1 MLQKRG
7 DYLLSWTS
15 MPMESENW
23 FTIAKNITHSKEW
36 KNEIYYYQSDTN

>member
-1 MLQKRG
+1 
-7 DYLLSWTS
+7 

-23 FTIAKNITHSKEW
+23 FTAIAKNTKKEK